1 MRPTCQDGSDT
12 LHIGGVSDVV
22 RKERVCPAILEGER
36 RHLPMSRSGWAQR
49 PPLPARVRS
58 ALDNSFERTFI
69 VDGIVAR
76 KPRPAQADYL
86 GAAGPGPRARP
97 LRPRH
102 DRPAAPDAIPPSS
115 SAPAW
120 VGPASLP
127 NISVLRSLAL
137 WRVSSGFAWV
147 ILSSAS
153 GCGTEEGA
161 ALPAL
166 ETRSPSPVAVVTRPE
181 LSTCANFSSPPGSVS
196 DCSSNSHSI

>member
-36 RHLPMSRSGWAQR
+36 WHLPMSRSGWAQR

-58 ALDNSFERTFI
+58 ALDNSFERTFT

-120 VGPASLP
+120 VARP
-127 NISVLRSLAL
+127 RCRTLACCDH
-137 WRVSSGFAWV
+137 WP
-147 ILSSAS
+147 
-153 GCGTEEGA
+153 CGVFPP
-161 ALPAL
+161 ALPGL
-166 ETRSPSPVAVVTRPE
+166 SCPLRRGAVPRKGQPFRHWRLAAQV
-181 LSTCANFSSPPGSVS
+181 L
-196 DCSSNSHSI
+196 